1 MKFHERK
8 FADYL
13 RSKNYSPASIRSY
26 VSAVNLY
33 HAQGYLMKAES
44 LCKWKEDETA
54 RVSAATVNLR
64 LHALNAYA
72 ECIGLSFR
80 LKPLRI
86 SEKDYVDDE
95 LTPAM
100 YRRLVSGLATDSLE
114 WYAVIKLLACT
125 GMRISEAAKVEG
137 WHIRQGWIDIVGK
150 GDKMRRV
157 WFPSGLRK
165 DLRDIDGVVIR
176 HSAAQVRK
184 KMKAMATAYSIP
196 ARVMHP
202 HAFRAFFARRVYEK
216 TKDIQFVQKLL
227 GHSSIKTTMRY
238 LRKSAIGMKR
248 RISQIVDW

>member
-1 MKFHERK
+1 MKYFRK
-8 FADYL
+8 RFINYL
-13 RSKNYSPASIRSY
+13 RNRNYSTATIQSY
-26 VSAVNLY
+26 ASAVDLY
-33 HAQGYLMKAES
+33 HAHGYSMTPDS
-44 LCKWKEDETA
+44 LCRWKEDETA
-54 RVSAATVNLR
+54 RVSTATVNLR

-100 YRRLVSGLATDSLE
+100 YRRLISGLASDSHE
-114 WYAVIKLLACT
+114 WYCIIKLLACT
-125 GMRISEAAKVEG
+125 GMRISEAVKVEG
-137 WHIRQGWIDIVGK
+137 RHIRQGWIDIIGK
-150 GDKMRRV
+150 GGKVRRI

-165 DLRDIDGVVIR
+165 DLASIEGAVIK
-176 HSAAQVRK
+176 HTAVQVRK

-196 ARVMHP
+196 ACVMHP